1 MHHLVDE
8 SIRNERV
15 KELTETAK
23 QEDTQIVDHNLFLNG
38 LEGPTSFIPIDQFTF
53 QRIGYQP
60 D

>member
-1 MHHLVDE
+1 MHHLVDG
-8 SIRNERV
+8 IRNERV

-23 QEDTQIVDHNLFLNG
+23 QKDTQIVDHNLFLNG